1 VTFDVVVL
9 GGCGV
14 DTIVRVDELAVPA
27 DAGDGIVVPPIRDY
41 AAHSGNG
48 VALGCHALGLRTV
61 FADFLGDDPQG
72 RVILDRYARAGLD
85 FRYLPAPNGTP
96 RSVNLVDREGR
107 RFSFFDG
114 RHPAD
119 LRLPSEL
126 VLPLLEQA
134 GHAHLSNGATT
145 IDVFAETARL
155 GSTTSTDI
163 HAWDGRTPAPHAQYA
178 DVVFLS
184 AAALQDACADAMRT
198 LIGNGRAKLV
208 VATDGSRG
216 CRVLSRAEMRV
227 RQYPAIRPE
236 RPVLDSNGAGDAFST
251 AFLSRWLAGADLDEC
266 ALAGAVS
273 GAFACG
279 SAGTHEEFIGP
290 AELAAA
296 CAKARAAWP
305 AG

>member
-1 VTFDVVVL
+1 MAFDVVVL

-14 DTIVRVDELAVPA
+14 DTIVLVDELAVPV

-41 AAHSGNG
+41 AGHSGNG
-48 VALGCHALGLRTV
+48 VALGCHSLALRTV

-72 RVILDRYARAGLD
+72 RVILDRYAKAGLD
-85 FRYLPAPNGTP
+85 FHCRPAPNGTP
-96 RSVNLVDREGR
+96 RAVNLVDREGR

-119 LRLPSEL
+119 LRLPSEF
-126 VLPLLEQA
+126 VLPFLEQTR
-134 GHAHLSNGATT
+134 HAHLSNAATT
-145 IDVFAETARL
+145 IGLFAETVRL
-155 GSTTSTDI
+155 GITTSTDI
-163 HAWDGRTPAPHAQYA
+163 HAWDGRTAAPHARHA

-184 AAALQDACADAMRT
+184 AAALQDKCDDAMRA
-198 LIGNGRAKLV
+198 IIAEGRARLV

-227 RQYPAIRPE
+227 RKYPAARPE

-251 AFLSRWLAGADLDEC
+251 AFLSRWLAGEDLDEC

-279 SAGTHEEFIGP
+279 SPGTHEEFIGP
-290 AELAAA
+290 AELTAA
-296 CAKARAAWP
+296 CARARPTWP
-305 AG
+305 AS